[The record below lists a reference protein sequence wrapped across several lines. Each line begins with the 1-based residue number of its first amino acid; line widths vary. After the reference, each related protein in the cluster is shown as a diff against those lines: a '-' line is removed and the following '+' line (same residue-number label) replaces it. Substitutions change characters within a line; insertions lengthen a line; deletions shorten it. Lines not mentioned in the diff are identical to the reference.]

1 MRKLTLRREV
11 WPIRDVFTISRG
23 SRTHIEVVVAELHGD
38 GHTGRGESAPYS
50 RYGETV
56 DGVLALMDGVR
67 EEIEAG
73 LDRGALQ
80 KRLPAGAARNALDC
94 ALWDWEAK
102 RTGVRV
108 WEAAGLPKPKP
119 MLTAYTLSVNT
130 PEKMGEA
137 ARKAAHFPLLKVK
150 LAGKGDLERMA
161 AVRTGAPDSRLIID
175 ANEAWTVDEFM
186 RFSPRLAEMGVEMI
200 EQPFPAGEDDSL
212 RGLDRPVPVCADE
225 SCHVAADVERLR
237 GAYEFVNIKL
247 DKSGGLTEAILL
259 TRAARE
265 AGFRV
270 MVGCMLG
277 TSLAMVPATLL
288 GIFAEFVDLDG
299 PLLLDKDREPG
310 LRFENGNIRPPDRP
324 LWG

>member
-1 MRKLTLRREV
+1 VRRLTLRKEI
-11 WPIRDVFTISRG
+11 WPIRDVFSISRG
-23 SRTHIEVVVAELHGD
+23 SRTQIEVVVAEIHGD
-38 GHTGRGESAPYS
+38 GHVGRGESTPSS
-50 RYGETV
+50 RYGESV
-56 DGVLALMDGVR
+56 ESVLALAEGLR
-67 EEIEAG
+67 GEIEAG
-73 LDRGALQ
+73 LECCDLLE
-80 KRLPAGAARNALDC
+80 RLPAGAARNALDC

-102 RTGVRV
+102 RADVRV
-108 WEAAGLPKPKP
+108 WEAAGLPEPKP
-119 MLTAYTLSVNT
+119 SVTAYTLSVNS

-137 ARKAAHFPLLKVK
+137 ARKAAHYPLLKIK

-175 ANEAWTVDEFM
+175 ANEAWTVDEFVQ
-186 RFSPRLAEMGVEMI
+186 FSPRLAEMGVEMI
-200 EQPFPAGEDDSL
+200 EQPLPSGEDDSL

-237 GAYEFVNIKL
+237 GAYDFVNIKL

-259 TRAARE
+259 AGAARE

-277 TSLAMVPATLL
+277 TSLAMAPATLL
-288 GIFAEFVDLDG
+288 GTYAEFVDLDG

-310 LRFENGNIRPPDRP
+310 LRFGDGKVWPPDRP